1 MKTIKLTT
9 LLIATVWTLTL
20 FSGCGSTQSVVEK
33 QQKTLRI
40 KEKVQSA
47 TFTFQAVRAHPMEG
61 QPINLTSSYDLKVS
75 KDSIQAFLPY
85 FGRAY
90 VAPINPS
97 EAGIK
102 FTSTKFDYQMV
113 EGKRDGSWTITIK
126 TLDTPRTMTLH
137 ITVWDNGSAQLT
149 VNNPDKQS
157 IFFDGSLME
166 N

>member
-1 MKTIKLTT
+1 MKTIKLTK
-9 LLIATVWTLTL
+9 LLIASLWTLSL
-20 FSGCGSTQSVVEK
+20 FSSCGSSQSIVEK
-33 QQKTLRI
+33 QQKTVRI
-40 KEKVQSA
+40 KENVLAA

-75 KDSIQAFLPY
+75 KDSVQAYLPY

-90 VAPINPS
+90 VAPIYPS

-126 TLDTPRTMTLH
+126 TLDTPRTMTLLL
-137 ITVWDNGSAQLT
+137 TVWDNGSAQLS
-149 VNNPDKQS
+149 VHDPDKQR
-157 IFFDGSLME
+157 IFFDGSLMDD
-166 N
+166 